1 MIKALFFDID
11 GTLVSFSTHRIPQS
25 AVDALS
31 AAKSRGVQIF
41 ISTGRPWLLINN
53 LGPLQER
60 GLIDGYI
67 TMNGACCFAADGT
80 PISKMPISRSSAETI
95 LHYTWE
101 RNIPCVVVGSHDA
114 CVCRLDRQLRDL
126 FYRHLQCPVT
136 FDDVTVD
143 EALSRGDIYQMS
155 PFLDMAQ
162 EAELHPAV
170 PDCEMGRWHP
180 AFVDVTARGCTKQK
194 GIDDIAR
201 HFGIALEETM
211 SFGDGGNDIP
221 MLRHAHTGVAMG
233 NAQPEVKAAADYV
246 TASVDDEGV
255 ALALC
260 HFGVI

>member
-1 MIKALFFDID
+1 MTKALFFDID
-11 GTLVSFSTHRIPQS
+11 STLVSFKTHTIPQS

-41 ISTGRPWLLINN
+41 ISTGRAQLLINN

-80 PISKMPISRSSAETI
+80 LISKKPISRSSAEAI
-95 LHYTWE
+95 LRYTWQ
-101 RNIPCVVVGSHDA
+101 RNITCVVVEGNDA
-114 CVCRLDRQLRDL
+114 CVCRCGQELRDL
-126 FYRHLQCPVT
+126 FYRNLQCPVT

-143 EALSRGDIYQMS
+143 EALSRGDIYQLS
-155 PFLDMAQ
+155 PFIDATQ
-162 EAELHPAV
+162 EAELRPVV

-180 AFVDVTARGCTKQK
+180 AFVDVTALGCTKQK
-194 GIDDIAR
+194 GISDIIS

-221 MLRHAHTGVAMG
+221 MLRYAHTGVAMG
-233 NAQPEVKAAADYV
+233 NALPEVKAAADYV
-246 TASVDDEGV
+246 TASVDDDGV
-255 ALALC
+255 ALALR
-260 HFGVI
+260 HFGII